1 MFRVVEVGEW
11 ISVIWGE
18 MLGTEE
24 NKRRKTFKYLML
36 VQGFIPKGLNVRGFL
51 ILNFYM
57 HV

>member
-18 MLGTEE
+18 MLGTKE